1 MKTIA
6 AIATGLTPSGIGIV
20 RISGPESYEV
30 IRRIFVPASEMQKKS
45 SSTDTETAVSR
56 DTATASTIDTA
67 AAESSCCVVGESSR
81 CGIGESNCSTTCNG
95 SCNAATTS
103 CNATTT
109 SCNVVAASTGVDVWK
124 PNRIHYGYIVS
135 RETLIDEVLVMN
147 MKAPHSYTGEDT
159 IEINCHGGPL
169 MMRRILQTVLEC
181 GADVRLAEPGEFT
194 KRAFLNGRIDLS
206 QAESVIDIINA
217 SNENS
222 QKAALSQLRG
232 SVSEAVKS
240 LRDRLLRQS
249 AFIEAA
255 LDDPEHYVLDEE
267 SRESLR
273 DETDSVLRE
282 ITDLMKTYRYG
293 KIMKEG
299 INTCILGK
307 PNAGKSSL
315 LNALLGEDRAIVTE
329 VPGTTRDIITES
341 IVAGNL
347 TLNIMDTAGIRDTGD
362 LVESIGVKKAYEMA
376 KKADLCLYVIDST
389 AEMDEKDREILNF
402 IRDNG
407 LKAVYVINKADIGD
421 ADLAAKAATASAGAE
436 ATTSASQAAKAA
448 CDEGNRNAAAASAS
462 AAAKAAA
469 DAVTVAVSAKT
480 GAGIRN
486 LLDRICGLFDDGV
499 LSMNDQ
505 VVITSERHLGH
516 LKDACDALRR
526 VLTSI
531 EQDMPEDFYTIDL
544 MDAYHSLGLIIGEE
558 TEDDLCDRIFS
569 EFCMGK

>member
-30 IRRIFVPASEMQKKS
+30 IRRIFVPASEMK
-45 SSTDTETAVSR
+45 
-56 DTATASTIDTA
+56 A
-67 AAESSCCVVGESSR
+67 AAESSCC
-81 CGIGESNCSTTCNG
+81 GIGESSCGIICN
-95 SCNAATTS
+95 SS

-109 SCNVVAASTGVDVWK
+109 SCNVVAATTGVNGWK

-169 MMRRILQTVLEC
+169 VMRRILQAVLEC

-232 SVSEAVKS
+232 SVSEAVKT
-240 LRDRLLRQS
+240 LRDRLIRQS

-273 DETDSVLRE
+273 NEIDGVLRE

-315 LNALLGEDRAIVTE
+315 LNALLGEERAIVTE

-347 TLNIMDTAGIRDTGD
+347 TLNIMDTAGIRETGD

-376 KKADLCLYVIDST
+376 RKADLCLYVIDST
-389 AEMDEKDREILNF
+389 EEMDEKDREILDF
-402 IRDNG
+402 IRENG

-421 ADLAAKAATASAGAE
+421 ANLAAAAARTAAVGAATTADTIASATAGA
-436 ATTSASQAAKAA
+436 ATSISSDAYTATSTSTDAYTATSASTDAYKS
-448 CDEGNRNAAAASAS
+448 RSAS
-462 AAAKAAA
+462 SDADERKTAA
-469 DAVTVAVSAKT
+469 DVVTVAVSAKT
-480 GAGIRN
+480 GDGIRD
-486 LLDRICGLFDDGV
+486 LLDRICGLFDTGV
-499 LSMNDQ
+499 LRMNDQ

-516 LKDACDALRR
+516 LKDASDALRR

-531 EQDMPEDFYTIDL
+531 EQGMPEDFYTIDL

>member
-30 IRRIFVPASEMQKKS
+30 IRRIFVPASEMK
-45 SSTDTETAVSR
+45 
-56 DTATASTIDTA
+56 A
-67 AAESSCCVVGESSR
+67 AAESSCC
-81 CGIGESNCSTTCNG
+81 GIGESSCGTTYNG
-95 SCNAATTS
+95 S

-109 SCNVVAASTGVDVWK
+109 SSNATTTSSNATNTSCNVVAATTGVNAWK

-169 MMRRILQTVLEC
+169 VMRRILQAVLEC

-222 QKAALSQLRG
+222 QKAAVSQLRG
-232 SVSEAVKS
+232 SVSEAVKT
-240 LRDRLLRQS
+240 LRDRLIRQS

-273 DETDSVLRE
+273 NEIDGVLRE

-315 LNALLGEDRAIVTE
+315 LNALLGEERAIVTE

-347 TLNIMDTAGIRDTGD
+347 TLNIMDTAGIRETGD
-362 LVESIGVKKAYEMA
+362 PVESIGVKKAYEMA
-376 KKADLCLYVIDST
+376 RKADLCLYVIDST
-389 AEMDEKDREILNF
+389 AEMDEKDREILDF
-402 IRDNG
+402 IRENG

-421 ADLAAKAATASAGAE
+421 ANL
-436 ATTSASQAAKAA
+436 
-448 CDEGNRNAAAASAS
+448 AS
-462 AAAKAAA
+462 AAVGAATTADKIASATAGAATSISSDAYKSRSASSDADERKTAA
-469 DAVTVAVSAKT
+469 DVVTVAVSAKT
-480 GAGIRN
+480 GDGIRD
-486 LLDRICGLFDDGV
+486 LLDRICGLFDTGV
-499 LSMNDQ
+499 LRMNDQ

-516 LKDACDALRR
+516 LKDASDALRR

-531 EQDMPEDFYTIDL
+531 EQGMPEDFYTIDL

>member
-6 AIATGLTPSGIGIV
+6 AIATGMTPSGIGIV

-30 IRRIFVPASEMQKKS
+30 IRRIFVPASEMK
-45 SSTDTETAVSR
+45 
-56 DTATASTIDTA
+56 A
-67 AAESSCCVVGESSR
+67 AAESSCC
-81 CGIGESNCSTTCNG
+81 GIGESSCGTTYNG
-95 SCNAATTS
+95 SCNTTTTSSNATTTS
-103 CNATTT
+103 CNAITT
-109 SCNVVAASTGVDVWK
+109 SCNVVAATIGVDAWK

-169 MMRRILQTVLEC
+169 MMRRILQAVLEC

-273 DETDSVLRE
+273 GETDSVLRE

-362 LVESIGVKKAYEMA
+362 PVESIGVKKAYEMA

-389 AEMDEKDREILNF
+389 AEIDEKDLEILSF

-421 ADLAAKAATASAGAE
+421 VDLAAAAAKAACDEGSRNAAA
-436 ATTSASQAAKAA
+436 TSASQAAKAA
-448 CDEGNRNAAAASAS
+448 CEKGNRNAA
-462 AAAKAAA
+462 
-469 DAVTVAVSAKT
+469 DTVIVAVSAKT

-486 LLDRICGLFDDGV
+486 LLDRICRLFDDGV

-516 LKDACDALRR
+516 LKDACDALCR